1 MRRLPKQEMHQ
12 MRKGNKMTLKEHNEI
27 MMKYAK
33 KWDKRLQKF
42 GELEYQRG
50 WNDGRWARKQ
60 SKRL

>member
-1 MRRLPKQEMHQ
+1 MHQ